1 MPKITVLGLGAMG
14 SRLAINY
21 RKAGYDVTVWNR
33 TPDAATRLADQHDM
47 TVAGTPRSAASDADV
62 IVAMVS
68 DNNAANSVWL
78 DDEHGALSGAKPGSI
93 AIESSTLTP
102 DTVHRLGTAAASAG
116 VRFVEAPVVGSRPQA
131 EAGALLYLLAG
142 EPADLDEA
150 QTIIDINAGNSARVG
165 PIGNA
170 ATLKLAINGLFAAQV
185 AAYAEIVGFIERSDL
200 DRTEALAMLR
210 ALPITS
216 PGLQRI
222 LGLIEQRN
230 YEPNFPV
237 HLVAKDLDYLLDTA
251 DACDSETP
259 VMATVHAVFSRSA
272 DGTERDLDI
281 AGIAQHYQTTADATR

>member
-1 MPKITVLGLGAMG
+1 MTRITVLGLGAMG
-14 SRLAINY
+14 SRLAVNY
-21 RKAGYDVTVWNR
+21 RQAGHDVTVWNR
-33 TPDAATRLADQHDM
+33 THDAATRLAGDHDM
-47 TVAGTPRSAASDADV
+47 AVAGTPRIAASDADV
-62 IVAMVS
+62 IVTMVS

-78 DDEHGALSGAKPGSI
+78 DDEHGALRGARPGSI

-102 DTVHRLGTAAASAG
+102 DTVRRLGTAAASAG

-131 EAGALLYLLAG
+131 ETGALFYLLG
-142 EPADLDEA
+142 GKPADLDDA
-150 QTIIDINAGNSARVG
+150 QAIIDVNAAHIVRVG

-200 DRTEALAMLR
+200 DRTEAFATLR

-222 LGLIEQRN
+222 LGLIEQRG

-237 HLVAKDLDYLLDTA
+237 HLVAKDLDYLLETA
-251 DACDSETP
+251 DAFDSETP
-259 VMATVHAVFSRSA
+259 VMATVKAVFCRGA